1 MEDFNAP
8 KVAVTMHLTEEA
20 AKLLYQYAGERNKG
34 RFVTQL
40 ILEQRRRD
48 NEEGELLAEQAKKAA
63 ADKAAQDAKR
73 AREKYSM
80 PAQGQKRKKGR

>member
-34 RFVTQL
+34 RFVSQL

-48 NEEGELLAEQAKKAA
+48 NEEGEFVAAQAKKAA
-63 ADKAAQDAKR
+63 AEKAARDAKQAR
-73 AREKYSM
+73 AKYSM
-80 PAQGQKRKKGR
+80 PTQGQKRKKGR